1 GYAYP
6 PGSFASDASPLSV
19 PTIFDA
25 LQSAGVSWK
34 IYATDMDC
42 GADSSTPVPCTYLTQ
57 FAKYATGTLP
67 ANVVDASQFLQD
79 AQSGQL
85 PAVSF
90 IEGGYNSG
98 RDEHPDNNV
107 QTGAAYVAS
116 LINPFMAS
124 PSWKDSVFILTYDE
138 AGGLYDHAVPQPAKS
153 PDAIAP

>member
-1 GYAYP
+1 DLRRPAERWCVMEDLRHRHGLWRGFFHT
-6 PGSFASDASPLSV
+6 GSVHISDPICQIRNGNSSRERGGCLS
-19 PTIFDA
+19 I
-25 LQSAGVSWK
+25 SAG
-34 IYATDMDC
+34 
-42 GADSSTPVPCTYLTQ
+42 CTERE
-57 FAKYATGTLP
+57 
-67 ANVVDASQFLQD
+67 
-79 AQSGQL
+79 L

-153 PDAIAP
+153 PDAIAPVDLQPDDVCSS